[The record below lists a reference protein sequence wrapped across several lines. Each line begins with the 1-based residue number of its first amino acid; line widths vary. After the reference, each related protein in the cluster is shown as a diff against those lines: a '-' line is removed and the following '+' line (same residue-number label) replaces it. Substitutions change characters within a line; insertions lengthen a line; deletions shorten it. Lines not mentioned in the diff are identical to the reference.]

1 MSRIPFAL
9 SILSLL
15 PLVNPALA
23 LEDGD
28 HGVSTTLGYYAAS
41 GSFFDA
47 GYGFDFTYSFW
58 RSPKK
63 ALAITAGIQTWNLNK
78 KLISERSGNTAIG
91 TGLGG
96 SATLFPVGVSMIWR
110 NPKEGSERLDLG
122 LQLGVQYV
130 FATSDADQL
139 TQAQSPGGAP
149 STGKNGVHIGSNLIG
164 KIAIEVDYLLNE
176 QTDLIFDCG
185 YQMDFL
191 KGDANAGGSKID
203 VVELRGFF
211 LRTGLGYRF

>member
-1 MSRIPFAL
+1 MRIPFAL
-9 SILSLL
+9 SILCLF
-15 PLVNPALA
+15 PIMNPAFA

-28 HGVSTTLGYYAAS
+28 RGVSATLGYYFAG

-58 RSPKK
+58 RSPEK
-63 ALAITAGIQTWNLNK
+63 ALAITAGIQTWDVHK
-78 KLISERSGNTAIG
+78 KVNVEVSGNTALG
-91 TGLGG
+91 TDQAG

-110 NPKEGSERLDLG
+110 NPLEDSERLDLG
-122 LQLGVQYV
+122 FQLGVQYV
-130 FATSDADQL
+130 FATSDADQQTL
-139 TQAQSPGGAP
+139 AQSPGGAP
-149 STGKNGVHIGSNLIG
+149 IRGRNGIHIGSNLIG

-176 QTDLIFDCG
+176 QTDLIFDWG

-191 KGDANAGGSKID
+191 KGDARAGGSKID
-203 VVELRGFF
+203 TVELQGFF

>member
-1 MSRIPFAL
+1 MNPAFAL
-9 SILSLL
+9 
-15 PLVNPALA
+15 
-23 LEDGD
+23 EEGD
-28 HGVSTTLGYYAAS
+28 RGVSATLGYYFAG

-58 RSPKK
+58 RSPEK
-63 ALAITAGIQTWNLNK
+63 ALAITAGIQTWDVHK
-78 KLISERSGNTAIG
+78 KVNAEVSGNTVMG

-122 LQLGVQYV
+122 FQLGVQYV
-130 FATSDADQL
+130 FTTSDADQWTL
-139 TQAQSPGGAP
+139 EQSPGGAP
-149 STGKNGVHIGSNLIG
+149 SRGKTGIHIGSNLIG
-164 KIAIEVDYLLNE
+164 KIAVEVDYLLNE
-176 QTDLIFDCG
+176 QTDFIFDCG

-191 KGDANAGGSKID
+191 KGDAKAGGRKID
-203 VVELRGFF
+203 AVELRGFF